1 MRSTAPQAS
10 SRANKSAVE
19 LACAKASI
27 WLAWLPIDSKKNSGP
42 GCVVTRFTNHASLG
56 ITHEMAL
63 GLTPVFSNHRPTSIA
78 VLPAPKMTKC
88 LGRLLAAVPAPDP
101 TPAPTDARVP
111 SEASAFGG
119 TKRTPSPTLNLGWCV
134 DGTDGL

>member
-19 LACAKASI
+19 PACAKASI

-63 GLTPVFSNHRPTSIA
+63 GLTPVFSNHRPHVHRRFA
-78 VLPAPKMTKC
+78 RPQMTKC
-88 LGRLLAAVPAPDP
+88 LGRRSPSSRLRIPPLLPLTRVCPAR
-101 TPAPTDARVP
+101 PAR
-111 SEASAFGG
+111 SAHQ
-119 TKRTPSPTLNLGWCV
+119 RTPGAARERASCV
-134 DGTDGL
+134 DRTDGL